1 MFLCSN
7 SMHFIVFH
15 HVPLYCIVS
24 AWHCS
29 VVVVFLILSKML
41 DEKSLWLSENISVL
55 CRIWRQF
62 ELEFHERELA
72 SAQVYRQWITG
83 TRIDL
88 PASSCKYLFEAGS
101 LGSCWGTLVLL
112 FVPLYFF
119 FFCLQTFWTD
129 HVCDFIVHHAK
140 MELDHISPA
149 RTSPLSRQIN
159 NWTIILTSVPWNTKF
174 SLLFKC
180 CLSVELLS
188 SQRSSPVLLG
198 PKLYETQ
205 SSL

>member
-1 MFLCSN
+1 MKIFQS
-7 SMHFIVFH
+7 
-15 HVPLYCIVS
+15 
-24 AWHCS
+24 S
-29 VVVVFLILSKML
+29 VAFGDNLSLNFTRGNWQARKFTDSGLRVHALIYQLVVANTCLKPAR
-41 DEKSLWLSENISVL
+41 SV
-55 CRIWRQF
+55 RVGEHW
-62 ELEFHERELA
+62 
-72 SAQVYRQWITG
+72 
-83 TRIDL
+83 
-88 PASSCKYLFEAGS
+88 SSCSFLS
-101 LGSCWGTLVLL
+101 I
-112 FVPLYFF
+112 F